1 MMTTKVAWVLLLV
14 TAFSSEDF
22 EFEPIGTYDT
32 MAECYFASTN
42 EFWEEMPMN
51 KEALCMRVE
60 ELVNEKD

>member
-42 EFWEEMPMN
+42 EFWEEIPMN

-60 ELVNEKD
+60 ELASEKD